1 MRTPPEPSR
10 KDWLLP
16 LLAGEMIGTSYI
28 PFPPWASLF
37 CFVPLWLF
45 WQRQASLGRVVL
57 GGVLTSFVFTLIG
70 FNWVTYLLHEFAHLN
85 WLVAGLGMVAFALL
99 AHLFVPLAGA
109 VWFLGR
115 RALGWSE
122 RLSIGMMALITTLSE
137 AYSPTLFDWN
147 FGYSWYAAGVPL
159 FHWAEFVGFSG
170 LSAATL
176 LCNWP
181 LFYAWRN
188 RRNRRG
194 RILLGAVAA
203 AFVVMNLGG
212 LALARRLPPP
222 DASVSVLLVQGNIGN
237 AEKMAAELGN
247 AYQGSILR
255 RYLELTDQAVKA
267 QTTPVDF
274 AIWPETAFPAFLGQD
289 IKPSE
294 YQVELAEQLR
304 RLGLPLITG
313 AYGVDRASRRLTNA
327 LFTLD
332 RSGRLVPPHYAK
344 SVLLAFGE
352 YIPGESLFPGLR
364 DWLPPIGEF
373 ARGSGPTTLLKLDGY
388 RIGPQICYESLFPA
402 FTRAL
407 ADLGAQFIVN
417 ATNDSWYGSWQEP
430 YQHLYM
436 TLARSVE
443 FRRPVLRSTN
453 TGISTAALA
462 TGEVLAL
469 SPLHERW
476 AGIYSVPYRRH
487 PESTFY
493 QTYFYLVPSLLWA
506 TLAGALIWGIYLASR
521 RR

>member
-1 MRTPPEPSR
+1 MRTIPEPSR

-16 LLAGEMIGTSYI
+16 LLAGILIGTSYI

-45 WQRQASLGRVVL
+45 WQRQASLRRVVL
-57 GGVLTSFVFTLIG
+57 GGVLTAFVFTLIG

-85 WLVAGLGMVAFALL
+85 WVVSGIGMAAFALL

-109 VWFLGR
+109 IWFLAQ
-115 RALGWSE
+115 RAFGWPD
-122 RLSIGMMALITTLSE
+122 RLSFGMLALITTLSE

-181 LFYAWRN
+181 LLLAWQN
-188 RRNRRG
+188 RRNRLG
-194 RILLGAVAA
+194 KTLTGAVAA
-203 AFVVMNLGG
+203 GFVLMNVGG
-212 LALARRLPPP
+212 FTLRHRLPPP

-237 AEKMAAELGN
+237 AEKMAAERGN

-255 RYLELTDQAVKA
+255 RYLELTDQAVRGR
-267 QTTPVDF
+267 TTPIDF
-274 AIWPETAFPAFLGQD
+274 AVWPETAFPAVLGED
-289 IKPSE
+289 IKASE
-294 YQVELAEQLR
+294 YQEELSEHLR
-304 RLGLPLITG
+304 RLELPLITG
-313 AYGVDRASRRLTNA
+313 AYGFDRPSRRLTNA

-364 DWLPPIGEF
+364 NWLPPIGEF

-388 RIGPQICYESLFPA
+388 RIGPQVCYESLFPD

-469 SPLHERW
+469 SPLQERW
-476 AGIYSVPYRRH
+476 AGIYSIPYRQH
-487 PESTFY
+487 PEATFY
-493 QTYFYLVPSLLWA
+493 QRHFYLVPLLLWG
-506 TLAGALIWGIYLASR
+506 TLASVLTWSLYRASR